1 MQQPSTTTTDGCRSS
16 SNRTARGSLY
26 PFGHPGLAG
35 EPAGLDP
42 AQIRLGLARS
52 GLPFFFFLCF
62 IQLLNMCCNLNQ
74 FKNVLGLRKI

>member
-1 MQQPSTTTTDGCRSS
+1 MQQASTTTMDGHRFP
-16 SNRTARGSLY
+16 SNWAARTSPY

-42 AQIRLGLARS
+42 AQIWLGPARS

-62 IQLLNMCCNLNQ
+62 IYLLN
-74 FKNVLGLRKI
+74 